1 MSTQD
6 SEKVLCNTVSDQ
18 ADDTNINLELAFIK
32 KYELQT
38 GKVEFDSTEISLAMY
53 QQDRALFRRL
63 HTEQEELAAKSI
75 TARQE
80 RRRQILEARATKQAG
95 GNFK

>member
-38 GKVEFDSTEISLAMY
+38 GKVEFSSTEISLAMY
-53 QQDRALFRRL
+53 QQDIALFRRL